1 MRHSLANHPSTS
13 VLAVLLVVD
22 TFRRF
27 IVFDLDSQPSRRI
40 YTEEKP
46 KVVAAAWGFLKFL
59 ALLAVLQKDDLRN
72 RMICTRT
79 I

>member
-46 KVVAAAWGFLKFL
+46 KVVAAAWGIFKIPCL
-59 ALLAVLQKDDLRN
+59 ASCFAKG
-72 RMICTRT
+72 
-79 I
+79 